1 MGIVHI
7 KGAMMLRTMISA
19 VALLAFVS
27 SSAFAACTKDA
38 NGNVQ
43 CDRQGTGGDNQR
55 TRNGSSSQ
63 TNDRGVT
70 TTQTGRGGE
79 VKTKDG
85 KGVVTTPGG
94 KTCAKTADNQGCR

>member
-1 MGIVHI
+1 
-7 KGAMMLRTMISA
+7 MMLRAIFCA
-19 VALLAFVS
+19 VALLAVAPS
-27 SSAFAACTKDA
+27 STFAACSKDA
-38 NGNVQ
+38 NGRVQ
-43 CDRQGTGGDNQR
+43 CDGQGASGDNQR
-55 TRNGSSSQ
+55 ARSGSTSQ

-94 KTCAKTADNQGCR
+94 KTCARTANNQGCR